1 MRTLSPYLFAFLIL
15 LMFAGCEKEE
25 ALMDPDPDPD
35 PTLSQIQTSIF
46 DTNCALSGCHAG
58 ATPQMG
64 MNLSA
69 GLAFSNIVN
78 VPSMENGALNRVTP
92 GDADNSY
99 LYQKITG
106 AAGITGSRMPL
117 GRAALSQAQLDLVRD
132 WIEAGAENN

>member
-1 MRTLSPYLFAFLIL
+1 MRTPSAWLFSLFVFVL
-15 LMFAGCEKEE
+15 LAGCEKEE

-58 ATPQMG
+58 ASPQMG

-69 GLAFSNIVN
+69 GQSFSNIVN

-99 LYQKITG
+99 LYLKITG

-117 GRAALSQAQLDLVRD
+117 GRAPLSQTQLDLVRD